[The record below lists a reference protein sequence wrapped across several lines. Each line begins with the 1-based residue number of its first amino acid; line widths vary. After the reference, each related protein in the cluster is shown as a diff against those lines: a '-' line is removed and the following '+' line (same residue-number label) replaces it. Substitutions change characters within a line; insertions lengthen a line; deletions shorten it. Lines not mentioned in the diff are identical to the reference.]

1 MLDARKSIPIV
12 VFIVV
17 ITVII
22 VIIRSIPPPLSGG
35 EPSQPLRAPAPSPVR
50 TPAPAPAPVGA
61 PGPVPAPFGAP
72 GPAPAPFGAPAPAP
86 APFGTPAP
94 APAPFGV
101 PGPAPAPSPV
111 RTPGPAPGPAPSPVR
126 APAPSGGGLDWAKI
140 GKDIATDPLTW
151 ATIGTAVTLQLV
163 FEAIESKAR
172 GKATQKATEKVSQKI
187 AQKAAEKATEKATAR
202 VAATAVKTS
211 ERLTEKLIQKIIASD
226 ATRLL
231 ERIGIKVVERS
242 AERAA
247 IKAAVS
253 LGAKAEAA
261 ASTGPAAPFV
271 AAAEVAFSLITGY
284 MDSFNL
290 GGFQNLTTMSFL
302 NANRDA
308 INSATKSAFEEAG
321 LPLPLLYGP
330 LDKMSNTVVETETV
344 TACNDLI
351 TSETARVNAL
361 IATDTRARE
370 LLDQETARVD
380 ALMAADPHA
389 QELLDNETARVSA
402 IMATDPSAPQF
413 ASYTANPASPTQ
425 AEIDA
430 FSTAYAD
437 YSSNLRDDTAYIDYR
452 NTFTNTTAY
461 EDYFSS
467 LMGIDSLYDK
477 AYKQV
482 CETHGGVTVKHPV
495 TGNVACTWNTA
506 EKCKATWP
514 QTETDNTYYEFST
527 SNAWCE
533 IKPALM
539 RTRCEALG
547 EGVTYNMETG
557 SCNLTDAYCR
567 RYGVSGGLTNGDCVI
582 NDSQKMAE
590 MIFGTTFVRGIIS
603 VFDMKNYKACPP
615 GSREPKEL
623 AMFLGIG
630 TLIGKEVPSL
640 GNMMCAT
647 QKCGQNEQMQ
657 NAMCYPKCDE
667 GYQTTNLAQGMCY
680 KCPDG
685 YSVSTGGMCA
695 KSGCGDNEEQGGA
708 FCYPKCTDKFG
719 PEWKDNNGA
728 SLCLKDCEPGLAPGS
743 DPIGQYFCKRDP
755 QTITDLGKDST
766 CKGDWV
772 DGTAG
777 MCAKKCGDGYQIGPG
792 NRCFHPSADI
802 NNLIPPYSRK
812 TCTEMGLGSD
822 WSESALY
829 CTLLADTKTEIG
841 KPASCPDGWAESSP
855 GICGKE
861 CGDGYKLYGGRC
873 YHPSADVTD
882 MIPPYSRKGCTAMGL
897 GSEYQETL
905 LTCYR
910 PPDNKL
916 DTGRAASC
924 PDGWDTTVL
933 GAGGMCQNRGCP
945 TGYFWSG
952 ATCWPDGA
960 DPLMPSKVPSLKACT
975 EFGNNL
981 RDDGTS
987 CWEKVYWKDEC
998 VYWGLGN
1005 WSGCAAG
1012 GGMVAN
1018 VTERETCPRGYTH
1031 VAGSCTAY
1039 SRAKDVKSLI
1049 EVGTCPPGQTKAPG
1063 TGICYEDCTG
1073 GYYRTTNGS
1082 CFRPAD
1088 TQERP
1093 KYCKEGY
1100 SDNGAGC
1107 TIVSKPGTQDIKSK
1121 IEIGVC
1127 PTGKSRSDGLCY
1139 SDCPSGYYRSAVGS
1153 CQRDLQSHEREKF
1166 CREGYSDN
1174 GAGCTIVSKPGT
1186 QEIKSK
1192 IEVGSCDSDR
1202 DRVDGRCYKRC
1213 TDESWGGGPS
1223 FKRTIA
1229 GTCQL
1234 DAMSIPRETKD
1245 RGAGQGVYKT
1255 KITTD
1260 DYIRQ
1265 PTGAATYKL
1274 VMKERAPPIPATTK
1288 SDFDNSVLGSRIM
1301 SGIRA
1306 AADGDLAGLATATSG
1321 AMMVGNPVVVGLGAQ
1336 DLASLY
1342 APGGTQTNSLVS

>member
-1 MLDARKSIPIV
+1 MLDARSGIPITVFTV
-12 VFIVV
+12 VT
-17 ITVII
+17 ITILII
-22 VIIRSIPPPLSGG
+22 IIRSIPPPVPIGAPVFVPYRTPGPAL
-35 EPSQPLRAPAPSPVR
+35 APAPSPVR
-50 TPAPAPAPVGA
+50 
-61 PGPVPAPFGAP
+61 
-72 GPAPAPFGAPAPAP
+72 AP

-94 APAPFGV
+94 APVPFGTPAPAPAPFRTPAPAPVPFGSPAPAPAPFRSPA

-111 RTPGPAPGPAPSPVR
+111 RAPT
-126 APAPSGGGLDWAKI
+126 SGGGLDWAKI

-172 GKATQKATEKVSQKI
+172 GTAVEKATQKATQKA
-187 AQKAAEKATEKATAR
+187 AQKATQNATQKAAAR

-211 ERLTEKLIQKIIASD
+211 ERLTEKLLLKLVTSD
-226 ATRLL
+226 GTRLL
-231 ERIGIKVVERS
+231 EKIGVKVVQRS

-247 IKAAVS
+247 IRTAVQ
-253 LGAKAEAA
+253 LGAKAQAA

-302 NANRDA
+302 NANRDS
-308 INSATKSAFEEAG
+308 INSATKAAFEEAG

-344 TACNDLI
+344 AACNNLI
-351 TSETARVNAL
+351 ASETARVTAL
-361 IATDTRARE
+361 MTTDQTAAGLLATE
-370 LLDQETARVD
+370 MARVD
-380 ALMAADPHA
+380 ALMAADPRA
-389 QELLDNETARVSA
+389 KELLDNETARVSTL
-402 IMATDPSAPQF
+402 MATDPNAPQF
-413 ASYTANPASPTQ
+413 ASFTVNPANPTQ
-425 AEIDA
+425 TEIEA
-430 FSTAYAD
+430 FSTAYAN
-437 YSSNLRDDTAYIDYR
+437 YSATIRDDTAYTDYR
-452 NTFTNTTAY
+452 NTFTDTTAY
-461 EDYFSS
+461 EDYFNS
-467 LMGIDSLYDK
+467 LMGIDTLYDK
-477 AYKQV
+477 AYEQV
-482 CETHGGVTVKHPV
+482 CKTHSGVTVKHPV

-506 EKCKATWP
+506 AGCKATWP
-514 QTETDNTYYEFST
+514 QTETDNTYYEFDT

-533 IKPALM
+533 VKPALM
-539 RTRCEALG
+539 RTKCEALG
-547 EGVTYNMETG
+547 DGVTYNMETG
-557 SCNLTDAYCR
+557 TCKLTDAYCR

-590 MIFGTTFVRGIIS
+590 MIFGTTFVRGLVS
-603 VFDMKNYKACPP
+603 VFDMGNYKACPP

-623 AMFLGIG
+623 AMFLGFG
-630 TLIGKEVPSL
+630 LLVSGDTPAM

-647 QKCGQNEQMQ
+647 QKCGDNEQMQ
-657 NAMCYPKCDE
+657 NAMCYPKCDA

-680 KCPDG
+680 KCPEG

-695 KSGCGDNEEQGGA
+695 KSGCGDNEEQNGA

-728 SLCLKDCEPGLAPGS
+728 SICMKDCEGGLAPGS

-755 QTITDLGKDST
+755 KTITDLGKDST
-766 CKGDWV
+766 CKDDWAE
-772 DGTAG
+772 GTAG
-777 MCAKKCGDGYQIGPG
+777 MCAKKCDDGYQLGPG
-792 NRCFHPSADI
+792 NRCFHPKADTA
-802 NNLIPPYSRK
+802 NLIPPYSRK
-812 TCTEMGLGSD
+812 SCTDMGLGSD
-822 WSESALY
+822 WTQSALY
-829 CTLLADTKTEIG
+829 CTLLADTKTEVG
-841 KPASCPDGWAESSP
+841 KPADCPTGWAESSP

-861 CGDGYKLYGGRC
+861 CADGYKLYGGRC
-873 YHPSADVTD
+873 YHPKADVTD
-882 MIPPYSRKGCTAMGL
+882 MIPPYSRKGCTDMGL
-897 GSEYQETL
+897 GSEYQETP

-924 PDGWDTTVL
+924 PNGWDTTIE
-933 GAGGMCQNRGCP
+933 GAGGMCQNRSCP
-945 TGYFWSG
+945 TGYFYSG
-952 ATCWPDGA
+952 ATCWPNGV
-960 DPLMPSKVPSLKACT
+960 DPLRPSKIPRLKSCDQ
-975 EFGNNL
+975 FGSNL

-987 CWEKVYWKDEC
+987 CYRNVSWD
-998 VYWGLGN
+998 
-1005 WSGCAAG
+1005 GCASRTPNWWPIG
-1012 GGMVAN
+1012 GGACVGGAVGGEMVAS
-1018 VTERETCPRGYTH
+1018 VTDREFCDTGYTH

-1039 SRAKDVKSLI
+1039 SRPKESKSII
-1049 EVGTCPPGQTKAPG
+1049 EVGTCPSGQTKAPG
-1063 TGICYEDCTG
+1063 TGICYNDCTN
-1073 GYYRTTNGS
+1073 GYDRTTNGS
-1082 CFRPAD
+1082 CFRGAD
-1088 TQERP
+1088 TKERP
-1093 KYCKEGY
+1093 TYCKEGY

-1107 TIVSKPGTQDIKSK
+1107 TIVSRPGTQEIKSK
-1121 IEIGVC
+1121 VEVGVC
-1127 PTGKSRSDGLCY
+1127 PAGKSLSDGLCY

-1153 CQRDLQSHEREKF
+1153 CQRNLQSKERDAYCK
-1166 CREGYSDN
+1166 EGYSDN

-1213 TDESWGGGPS
+1213 TDESWGGGAS

-1234 DAMSIPRETKD
+1234 DALSVPRETKD

-1260 DYIRQ
+1260 DYIRG
-1265 PTGAATYKL
+1265 PTGAASYKL
-1274 VMKERAPPIPATTK
+1274 SMKERAPPIPPTTK
-1288 SDFDNSVLGSRIM
+1288 ADFDNSVLGSRIM
-1301 SGIRA
+1301 TGIRA
-1306 AADGDLAGLATATSG
+1306 AADGDLQGLAQATAGT
-1321 AMMVGNPVVVGLGAQ
+1321 MMVGNPIVVGLGAQ

>member
-1 MLDARKSIPIV
+1 MLDARSGIPITVFTV
-12 VFIVV
+12 VT
-17 ITVII
+17 ITII
-22 VIIRSIPPPLSGG
+22 IIFIRSIPPPLPIGA
-35 EPSQPLRAPAPSPVR
+35 PSRTPAPAPSPVH
-50 TPAPAPAPVGA
+50 TPAPAPVQT
-61 PGPVPAPFGAP
+61 
-72 GPAPAPFGAPAPAP
+72 PAPAPFGTPAPVPFGTPAPAPFGTPAP

-94 APAPFGV
+94 APASLGTPSPSPAPFRS
-101 PGPAPAPSPV
+101 PAPAPSP
-111 RTPGPAPGPAPSPVR
+111 TPTR
-126 APAPSGGGLDWAKI
+126 APTSGGGLDWAKI

-163 FEAIESKAR
+163 FEAIETKAR
-172 GKATQKATEKVSQKI
+172 GKAVEKATQKATEKA
-187 AQKAAEKATEKATAR
+187 AQKATQKATEKATAR
-202 VAATAVKTS
+202 VAANAVKTS
-211 ERLTEKLIQKIIASD
+211 ERLTEKLIQKIVTSD
-226 ATRLL
+226 GTRLL
-231 ERIGIKVVERS
+231 EKIGIKVVERS

-247 IKAAVS
+247 IKEATS
-253 LGAKAEAA
+253 LGAKATAA
-261 ASTGPAAPFV
+261 ADTGPAAPFV
-271 AAAEVAFSLITGY
+271 AAAEVAFSLISGY

-344 TACNDLI
+344 AACNNLI
-351 TSETARVNAL
+351 ASETARVTAL
-361 IATDTRARE
+361 MTTDQTAAGLLATE
-370 LLDQETARVD
+370 MARVD
-380 ALMAADPHA
+380 ALMAADPRA
-389 QELLDNETARVSA
+389 KELLDNETARVSA
-402 IMATDPSAPQF
+402 IMATDPNAPQF
-413 ASYTANPASPTQ
+413 ASFAANPASPTQ

-430 FSTAYAD
+430 FSTAYAN
-437 YSSNLRDDTAYIDYR
+437 YSATIRDDTAYTEYR
-452 NTFTNTTAY
+452 NTFTDTTAY
-461 EDYFSS
+461 EDYFNS
-467 LMGIDSLYDK
+467 LMGVDSLYDK
-477 AYKQV
+477 AYEQV
-482 CETHGGVTVKHPV
+482 CKTHGGVTVKHPV

-506 EKCKATWP
+506 EGCKATWP
-514 QTETDNTYYEFST
+514 QTPTDNTYYEFDT
-527 SNAWCE
+527 SNTWCE
-533 IKPALM
+533 VKPALM
-539 RTRCEALG
+539 RTKCEALG
-547 EGVTYNMETG
+547 DGVTYNMETG

-590 MIFGTTFVRGIIS
+590 MIFGTTFVRGIVS
-603 VFDMKNYKACPP
+603 VFDMKNYKSCPP

-623 AMFLGIG
+623 AMFLGLD
-630 TLIGKEVPSL
+630 TLINPEAPSL

-647 QKCGQNEQMQ
+647 QKCGENEQLQ
-657 NAMCYPKCDE
+657 NAMCYPKCDA

-685 YSVSTGGMCA
+685 YSVSTGGICA

-728 SLCLKDCEPGLAPGS
+728 SICMKDCEGGLAPGK

-755 QTITDLGKDST
+755 KTITDLGKDST
-766 CKGDWV
+766 CQGDWAE
-772 DGTAG
+772 GTAG
-777 MCAKKCGDGYQIGPG
+777 MCAKKCTDNYQLGPG
-792 NRCFHPSADI
+792 NRCFHPAANVND
-802 NNLIPPYSRK
+802 LIPPYSRK
-812 TCTEMGLGSD
+812 SCVGMGLGSD
-822 WSESALY
+822 WTESALY
-829 CTLLADTKTEIG
+829 CTLLADTKTEVG
-841 KPASCPDGWAESSP
+841 KPASCPAGWAESSP

-861 CGDGYKLYGGRC
+861 CTDGYKLYGGRC
-873 YHPSADVTD
+873 YHPAADVTD

-897 GSEYQETL
+897 GPEYQETPV
-905 LTCYR
+905 TCYR

-924 PDGWDTTVL
+924 PTGWDTTIE
-933 GAGGMCQNRGCP
+933 GAGGMCQNRSCP
-945 TGYFWSG
+945 DGYFWSG
-952 ATCWPDGA
+952 ATCWPNGT
-960 DPLMPSKVPSLKACT
+960 DPLRPSKIPRLKGCDQ
-975 EFGNNL
+975 FGSNL

-1012 GGMVAN
+1012 GGMVAS
-1018 VTERETCPRGYTH
+1018 VTDREFCDTGYTH

-1039 SRAKDVKSLI
+1039 SKPKEAKSII
-1049 EVGTCPPGQTKAPG
+1049 EVGSCPAGQTKAPG
-1063 TGICYEDCTG
+1063 TGICYNDCTN
-1073 GYYRTTNGS
+1073 GYDRTTNGS

-1088 TQERP
+1088 TKERP
-1093 KYCKEGY
+1093 TYCKEGY

-1107 TIVSKPGTQDIKSK
+1107 TIVSKPGTQEVKSK
-1121 IEIGVC
+1121 VEIGVC
-1127 PTGKSRSDGLCY
+1127 PAGKSIQDGLCY

-1153 CQRDLQSHEREKF
+1153 CQRNLQSKERDAYCK
-1166 CREGYSDN
+1166 EGYSDN

-1234 DAMSIPRETKD
+1234 DALSVPRETKD
-1245 RGAGQGVYKT
+1245 RGSGQGVYKT

-1265 PTGAATYKL
+1265 PTGAASYKL
-1274 VMKERAPPIPATTK
+1274 SMKERAPPIPPTTK
-1288 SDFDNSVLGSRIM
+1288 ADFDNSVLGSRIM
-1301 SGIRA
+1301 TGIRA
-1306 AADGDLAGLATATSG
+1306 AADGDLQGLAQATAGT
-1321 AMMVGNPVVVGLGAQ
+1321 MMVGNPVVVGLGAQ

-1342 APGGTQTNSLVS
+1342 APAGTQTNSLVS